1 MKLQTLGWAL
11 VAAECCAAGAIL
23 HTASETTTASATSP
37 TAFGSGPA
45 KRQDSA
51 AGPTVTLNLQPAS
64 AYSASDT
71 GSIVSPKGLQLV
83 CSPPGAAPNAT
94 ADASDTPADV
104 TCELSDELLVLVSDA
119 VQKSCSDGN
128 DDCVGQ
134 IAQVL
139 SDAHPEL
146 GGRFVL
152 GAIALG
158 GAGAGLVEVAGT
170 AIGLTAIA
178 AMIKNLF
185 DTNKAV
191 PQKFNVPA
199 DNVAQMAEW
208 EPDAVEVAIVSGT
221 EPTATPTGTAAAPT
235 FASVLDAQ
243 TLTASTSVVTTG
255 SVSATNAIY
264 TLPTDVATE
273 LASIVNNGSCL
284 ADSTTR
290 KRATNDALG
299 SCVLS
304 ALALNA
310 FFGSSKLYSPLW
322 SIRLNDTIPI
332 PKDLLWAERYG
343 NISAVARKSSP
354 SGVSDQQAN
363 DIAAILVYEAWQIE
377 NITVAVGTAVS
388 VDALQKLS
396 IPGGAKT
403 DVKLGLPVKRW
414 IVLDDDARKD
424 QKAVL
429 SVSVAIMAI
438 VTNTEAAK
446 AMYTAPGDPFD
457 GFGFFRVPMTD
468 LEAEAARKI
477 SGVDAVAGDP
487 CPSNDCGNSLA
498 LTSEKIDIPNPR
510 TPGVPAVLQYKNF
523 VSQEEGDGQE
533 PPTIFP
539 NKYVYDDTEGDGVI
553 IYHLDNGADF
563 RHQELQDVASR
574 YPTVEFL
581 PVDNTI
587 PLGVDW
593 WARFQVS
600 EDMR

>member
-1 MKLQTLGWAL
+1 MAL
-11 VAAECCAAGAIL
+11 VAAECCAASTVL
-23 HTASETTTASATSP
+23 HTASETTTAFATSP

-71 GSIVSPKGLQLV
+71 VSTISLKGTQLV
-83 CSPPGAAPNAT
+83 CSPPS
-94 ADASDTPADV
+94 DAPADV
-104 TCELSDELLVLVSDA
+104 TCELSDELLALVSDA
-119 VQKSCSDGN
+119 IQNSCSDGN

-134 IAQVL
+134 IAQAL

-146 GGRFVL
+146 GVRFVL

-158 GAGAGLVEVAGT
+158 GAGAGLVEAAGT
-170 AIGLTAIA
+170 GIGLSAIA

-199 DNVAQMAEW
+199 GNIAQMAEW
-208 EPDAVEVAIVSGT
+208 EQDAVEVAIVSGT
-221 EPTATPTGTAAAPT
+221 ETTASPTETAAAPT
-235 FASVLDAQ
+235 LASVLDAQ

-255 SVSATNAIY
+255 SASATNAIY

-284 ADSTTR
+284 ADSATR

-332 PKDLLWAERYG
+332 PKDPLWAARYG
-343 NISAVARKSSP
+343 NMSAVARKSSP
-354 SGVSDQQAN
+354 SGVSDQEAN
-363 DIAAILVYEAWQIE
+363 AIAAILVYEAWQIE
-377 NITVAVGTAVS
+377 NSTVAVGTAVS
-388 VDALQKLS
+388 VDALQQLS

-414 IVLDDDARKD
+414 IVLDGDARKD

-429 SVSVAIMAI
+429 SVSAAILAI

-446 AMYTAPGDPFD
+446 AMYRHLPPAAPGDPFD

-468 LEAEAARKI
+468 LEAEAARQV

-487 CPSNDCGNSLA
+487 CPSNDCSNSLA
-498 LTSEKIDIPNPR
+498 LTSEEIAIDNPR
-510 TPGVPAVLQYKNF
+510 SPGVPVVLQYKNF
-523 VSQEEGDGQE
+523 VSQEAGDGNT
-533 PPTIFP
+533 PPTSFP
-539 NKYVYDDTEGDGVI
+539 NKYVYDDTEGDGVL
-553 IYHLDNGADF
+553 IYHLDTGANF
-563 RHQELQDVASR
+563 GHQELQGVASR
-574 YPTVEFL
+574 YPPVDLL

-587 PLGVDW
+587 PPGVDW
-593 WARFQVS
+593 WARPQVS